1 MSNTASLPA
10 VPAASAGASSVPAAS
25 SADSASNP
33 LASQSA
39 FNWRGLVL
47 PLAIVLVW
55 YGVTALNLVNTK
67 LIVPPAGVVAQGL
80 KELANGNF
88 YLGIGLSLWRD
99 LSGFSLGA
107 LAGIAVGA
115 LIGVS
120 RLADKVIGPTFH
132 TARQISLFAW
142 LPLLSAL
149 VGTGD
154 LSKIIFIGFSAFY
167 PVVLGTL
174 EGVRGVSRAH
184 AEVARVYGFT
194 PAQVFFKLILPAA
207 SPQILAGLRLGLIY
221 AWLATIGAEYLLVN
235 DGQGIGNTVFKGR
248 MAFNVE
254 LILFGLLAIG
264 LVGNVFNRIAAAG
277 ERRLLRWRAPAAR

>member
-1 MSNTASLPA
+1 MSDTHPIASTDT
-10 VPAASAGASSVPAAS
+10 SSASSTSKPS
-25 SADSASNP
+25 
-33 LASQSA
+33 

-47 PLAIVLVW
+47 PIGLIALW
-55 YGVTALNLVNTK
+55 YALTTLNLVNTK
-67 LIVPPAGVVAQGL
+67 LIVPPAGVVTTGL
-80 KELANGNF
+80 KELAKGDF
-88 YLGIGLSLWRD
+88 YLGIALSLWRD
-99 LSGFSLGA
+99 LSGFTLGA
-107 LAGIAVGA
+107 LTGIAVGA

-120 RLADKVIGPTFH
+120 RLADKLIGPTFH

-154 LSKIIFIGFSAFY
+154 LSKIIFIAFSAFY

-174 EGVRGVSRAH
+174 EGVRGVSKAH
-184 AEVARVYGFT
+184 AEVAQVYGFT
-194 PAQVFFKLILPAA
+194 RSQVFFKLILPAA
-207 SPQILAGLRLGLIY
+207 SPQILSGLRLGLIY

-248 MAFNVE
+248 MVFNIE

-264 LVGNVFNRIAAAG
+264 VVGNVFNRIAELAEG
-277 ERRLLRWRAPAAR
+277 RLLRWRAPAR